1 MDIYGSKRLNGES
14 QEDYKLRLKE
24 EKKFFKNRLKGVQA
38 FPHGVTYVKELHGD
52 IQVSIS
58 NDQ

>member
-14 QEDYKLRLKE
+14 QEQYKLRLKE
-24 EKKFFKNRLKGVQA
+24 EKKFFKQRSKGVLA
-38 FPHGVTYVKELHGD
+38 WNNKTYIKELHGD

-58 NDQ
+58 ND

>member
-14 QEDYKLRLKE
+14 FEDYKLRLKE
-24 EKKFFKNRLKGVQA
+24 EKLFFKNRSRGVVA
-38 FPHGVTYVKELHGD
+38 WNNKTYVKELHGD

-58 NDQ
+58 ND